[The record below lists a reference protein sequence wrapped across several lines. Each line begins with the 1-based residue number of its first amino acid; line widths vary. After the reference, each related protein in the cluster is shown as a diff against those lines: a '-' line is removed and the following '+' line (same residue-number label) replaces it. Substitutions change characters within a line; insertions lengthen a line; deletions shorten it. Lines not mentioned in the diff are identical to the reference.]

1 MTISPLAADIIGI
14 CGSVLFIIGFAYA
27 NLAKV
32 MNQILFNALN
42 LVGAVLLLTSL
53 WVHFN
58 LAAFV
63 LEVAWGFI
71 ALLGLG
77 KALWDRR
84 KAAHSST
91 PAPPSEARGEEA

>member
-32 MNQILFNALN
+32 MDQVLFNALN
-42 LVGAVLLLTSL
+42 LAGAVLLLISL
-53 WVHFN
+53 SVHFN

-63 LEVAWGFI
+63 LEICWGFI
-71 ALLGLG
+71 ALLGLVRAIL
-77 KALWDRR
+77 KRQ
-84 KAAHSST
+84 
-91 PAPPSEARGEEA
+91 APTE